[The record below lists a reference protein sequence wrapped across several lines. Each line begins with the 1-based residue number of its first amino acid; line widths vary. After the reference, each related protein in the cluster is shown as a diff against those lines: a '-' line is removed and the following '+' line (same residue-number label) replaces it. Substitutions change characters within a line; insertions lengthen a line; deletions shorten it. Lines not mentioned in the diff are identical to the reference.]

1 MTRDMFY
8 CRNHLPVLSS
18 FVAYCQVCNKSNTTG
33 VTCEARTAGVHSW
46 FLLSLCC
53 HTLVAG
59 AIFCRSLSLLFGHC
73 IVYPFWPLYC
83 LSFLAIVLSLLFGR
97 CIVSPF
103 WPLYCLSF
111 FDLWLLIKL
120 LVLSNF
126 WGPGSGAVFYIFIL
140 WVSLSFLYFHFIGFT
155 QFFIF
160 SFYRFHSVF
169 YIFIL

>member
-1 MTRDMFY
+1 MFY

-46 FLLSLCC
+46 FLLGLCC

-83 LSFLAIVLSLLFGR
+83 LSFLAIALSLLFGR
-97 CIVSPF
+97 CIVYPF

-111 FDLWLLIKL
+111 LAI
-120 LVLSNF
+120 VLSILFGHCIVSPF
-126 WGPGSGAVFYIFIL
+126 WPWYC
-140 WVSLSFLYFHFIGFT
+140 LSFLAVVLSHLFGHCIVYPFSIYGF
-155 QFFIF
+155 
-160 SFYRFHSVF
+160 
-169 YIFIL
+169 